1 MKIKV
6 TKLHHQTTLPE
17 YQTQDAA
24 GMDLHARLDAPVT
37 LAPLERRIV
46 PTGIAISLPAGYE
59 AQIRAR
65 SGLAIKHGI
74 TMVNGIGT
82 VDADYRGEVGV
93 LLVNLSSEPF
103 VIEPDMR
110 IAQLVIAQYQRI
122 VWEVVDE
129 LDETDRGTGG
139 YGSTGTTRVQHA
151 KILR

>member
-1 MKIKV
+1 MKV
-6 TKLHHQTTLPE
+6 TKLHNQTTLPE

-24 GMDLHARLDAPVT
+24 GMDLHARLDEPVT
-37 LAPLERRIV
+37 LGPLERQII
-46 PTGIAISLPAGYE
+46 PTGIAISLPVGYE

-93 LLVNLSSEPF
+93 LLVNLSNEPF

-110 IAQLVIAQYQRI
+110 IAQMVIAQYQRI

-129 LDETDRGTGG
+129 LDATERGEGG
-139 YGSTGTTRVQHA
+139 YGSTGTVRVEQA
-151 KILR
+151 